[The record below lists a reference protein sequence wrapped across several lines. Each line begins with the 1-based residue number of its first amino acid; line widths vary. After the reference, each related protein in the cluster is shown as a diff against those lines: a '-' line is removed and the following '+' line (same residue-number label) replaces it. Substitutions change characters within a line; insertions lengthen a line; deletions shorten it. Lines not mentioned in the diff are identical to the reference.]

1 MLKLKRAAEFANWLR
16 AYHVL
21 VDGER
26 VAKIRNGRQ
35 IAVEIAAG
43 HHTVELEL
51 DWCRSNRV
59 DIEVR
64 DGRPVRLRCGSNYR
78 GLGLFRGV
86 GRMITDPKDYLW
98 LRPAANDG
106 RHREGNP

>member
-1 MLKLKRAAEFANWLR
+1 MLKLRRAAEFANWLR

-26 VAKIRNGRQ
+26 VAKIGSGKE
-35 IAVEIAAG
+35 ISVELAAG
-43 HHTVELEL
+43 HHTVELKL

-64 DGRPVRLRCGSNYR
+64 QGQPVRLHCGSNYT
-78 GLGLFRGV
+78 GLALFRGV
-86 GRMITDPKDYLW
+86 GRMITDPQEYLW
-98 LRPAANDG
+98 LRPAASDD
-106 RHREGNP
+106 RQL